1 MTNPTETGA
10 RDLAARIADALR
22 GVTPGEW
29 EYRAHQERSETGHV
43 YTDYCVTKTGSAL
56 DNAICEANV
65 EADARLIAAAPGLL
79 REAAARIDADAARI
93 AALEALVAELD
104 AEGKWLALLR
114 SPEGQRVLQELAA
127 EAYREY
133 EAGLTEDMDDDDE

>member
-1 MTNPTETGA
+1 MTNDDA
-10 RDLAARIADALR
+10 RAVPDLAATIREYVADYDSVSGNYVIINRR
-22 GVTPGEW
+22 GGEDY
-29 EYRAHQERSETGHV
+29 ERAAS
-43 YTDYCVTKTGSAL
+43 
-56 DNAICEANV
+56 
-65 EADARLIAAAPGLL
+65 LL